1 MTQRRGIILLE
12 GPDCSGKTTLARHL
26 VEHHGA
32 RYIHCRRDRNIWRLQ
47 TAALRLAA
55 EWAQTQL
62 VVLDRHW
69 ISECIYGRVFRGG
82 SAFPHSAR
90 SMHRMLERFG
100 TLTVLC
106 LPPVEW
112 VVERHAERHARGGE
126 DFPSVREVAT
136 RYHDLAYGSII
147 RPTDGDYVEELSAR
161 GGCVNGGWTGTG
173 TSGREAFTLYDA
185 SRVIA
190 QRYPKAATE
199 REARRL
205 LNLLDKRVAGIR
217 PFFYSTVLSNL
228 AGRVAYLG
236 GQREPLTVLIG
247 DRVSDPRCAVTW
259 PFYANS
265 GSSEY
270 LNKQLQLAGIPESRV
285 ALVNGWDPGGAV
297 TLAAIRKMRPETR
310 FVALGERAAQSQ
322 GTDFKLYAKIRHPQH
337 AYRFTYHDDSYR
349 KELADAILGN

>member
-1 MTQRRGIILLE
+1 MIQRRGIILLE

-26 VEHHGA
+26 VDHHGA

-47 TAALRLAA
+47 TAALRLTI

-100 TLTVLC
+100 ALTVLC

-112 VVERHAERHARGGE
+112 VVEQHAERHARGGE

-147 RPTDGDYVEELSAR
+147 RPLDGDYVEELSAR
-161 GGCVNGGWTGTG
+161 GGVGEHGGW
-173 TSGREAFTLYDA
+173 ALYDA

-190 QRYPKAATE
+190 SRNPKGVTE

-205 LNLLDKRVAGIR
+205 LNLLDRRVAGIR
-217 PFFYSTVLSNL
+217 PFFYSNALSNL
-228 AGRVAYLG
+228 AGRVAHNG
-236 GQREPLTVLIG
+236 GQEEPLTVLIG

-259 PFYANS
+259 PFYSNT

-270 LNKQLQLAGIPESRV
+270 LNKQLQLAGIPESRI

-297 TLAAIRKMRPETR
+297 TLTAIQKMRPEAR
-310 FVALGERAAQSQ
+310 FVALGTRAEESM
-322 GTDFKLYAKIRHPQH
+322 GSDFKLHARIRHPQ
-337 AYRFTYHDDSYR
+337 AARRFTYHDNSYR
-349 KELADAILGN
+349 EELSRAVFGN